1 MICHPTMHQEL
12 ERTARGGLFVHV
24 FAAPSSHGTDAP
36 ASCSS
41 KRRSAGG
48 SLMRSSTARHEISTR
63 SGSGR
68 ARPTREATTIA
79 AGPLLNRKSS
89 SCLHGPSLRDS
100 GGKCLRKSTPPC
112 RESPWGLHLLSWH
125 LRPDARYLSFFV
137 QARGT
142 LAARH
147 LPHCADTGDPSRDRP
162 SGVVAPLVLVVGRRS
177 CLAYAATRPTVPL
190 AVNGANPDEPGPAR
204 SALSMI
210 LEMPAAPR
218 HAGLAEHRPL
228 KLFLSCVRSTGSP
241 RSLRLLPASS
251 VCSCVAP
258 RMCPSH
264 SYRAAA
270 AP

>member
-12 ERTARGGLFVHV
+12 ERPARGGLFVHV

-48 SLMRSSTARHEISTR
+48 SLIRSSTAKHEISTR

-112 RESPWGLHLLSWH
+112 RESPWGRHPFAKLAPPSGC
-125 LRPDARYLSFFV
+125 AISFVF
-137 QARGT
+137 RSS
-142 LAARH
+142 ARH
-147 LPHCADTGDPSRDRP
+147 T
-162 SGVVAPLVLVVGRRS
+162 
-177 CLAYAATRPTVPL
+177 
-190 AVNGANPDEPGPAR
+190 
-204 SALSMI
+204 
-210 LEMPAAPR
+210 
-218 HAGLAEHRPL
+218 
-228 KLFLSCVRSTGSP
+228 
-241 RSLRLLPASS
+241 
-251 VCSCVAP
+251 
-258 RMCPSH
+258 
-264 SYRAAA
+264 
-270 AP
+270 